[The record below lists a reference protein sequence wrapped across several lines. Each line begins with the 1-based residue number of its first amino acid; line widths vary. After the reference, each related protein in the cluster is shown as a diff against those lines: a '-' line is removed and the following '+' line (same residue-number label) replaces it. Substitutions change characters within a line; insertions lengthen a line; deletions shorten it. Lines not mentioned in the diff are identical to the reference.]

1 MASDKRFPHL
11 SKANGWPGL
20 ATVDPFDLQVT
31 FNPYLWTPDVEIHLV
46 STRVDSTYQH
56 VVGWESEAE
65 RDAWYDAHSEQEFR
79 LDSEFH
85 VLPGEQIK
93 LPIAFE
99 VLQHYNQAF
108 VDFPPTPTAD
118 GSKQRTRFYYFIE
131 DVQYRSPSATACRV
145 TIDEWTTHM
154 PSVSMPYIRLERGHA
169 PLAAV
174 DVDDYLANPMDNS
187 ELLGIADDSFGVTER
202 LKSES
207 LVMID
212 DPDVWAVLALSA
224 SIWEDPGA
232 IGTTEWHTPYSH
244 GLMTQG
250 APCIQTVAVEPSDLP
265 TLLANIET
273 IAPQMM
279 PTIQAC
285 YIIPKKW
292 VDLGYGRE
300 AYGVNVREIGAT
312 ARLQN
317 LISLNRAMF
326 GYPDEYADLAKLY
339 TSPYANLELVDQSG
353 AVQQVRIEDTT
364 GRLQVSVAAALTW
377 PALGIDVA
385 VIGIGASGTGT
396 LSWSTFDSHTATT
409 GGMWTSTLRHYAIPS
424 FLVTADPKRMY
435 AYQQYYA
442 IQQADSNNAA
452 AAEMAYRAHQATYD
466 MTIAGLDRQLAR
478 LSQQQANDTDQ
489 LAISQA
495 ADNSTLTAQK
505 KKLDDDQAADASF
518 AQAALD
524 TSLSA
529 IAMAQSQA
537 VASNA
542 QAIEGAVQAQAVATT
557 NAEAIQAQVDYSQQQ
572 ADAQYKTSITS
583 MAEPVFRQYV
593 EAGAQAQAASMGG
606 NQRMAELL
614 MGNYDQAVGQA
625 EATTSVLLDKIG
637 GALNAATGGLTAPLF
652 SAGGLLSSMTT
663 AEHRAITSGN
673 QAQLATA
680 NGSVQ
685 QAALSLNGALLTA
698 QQMNA
703 SYSLTAGNSAA
714 ATAQAQALSLSKIA
728 NAKTLATTQNGIT
741 HDMQDASLARQQSA
755 QTAITGADVALGKTN
770 AGITKGIAD
779 DTTTMNKRLQD
790 ESILRGYQA
799 AKLSGPQTITSPAY
813 STAMAT
819 RPQFLAARV
828 VTQSPAAIAA
838 AGDRF
843 LMYGYRLAGRQWRVT
858 SLNVMTQFS
867 YWRGD
872 PMFGDAP
879 LNEISKRTLRAIF
892 AAGVTVWRDPMA
904 IGSTSI
910 YDNRRR

>member
-1 MASDKRFPHL
+1 MEPRFPHL
-11 SKANGWPGL
+11 DKANAWPGL
-20 ATVDPFDLQVT
+20 ATVSPFDLQVT
-31 FNPYLWTPDVEIHLV
+31 FDPYLWTPDVEIHLV
-46 STRVDSTYQH
+46 STRMDSSYQH

-65 RDAWYDAHSEQEFR
+65 RDAWYDAHAEQAFR

-99 VLQHYNQAF
+99 VLQNYNQAY

-118 GSKQRTRFYYFIE
+118 GSERRTRFYYFVE

-145 TIDEWTTHM
+145 VIDEWTTHM

-232 IGTTEWHTPYSH
+232 IGTTDWHTPYSH

-265 TLLANIET
+265 TLLANIES

-285 YIIPKKW
+285 YIVPKKW

-312 ARLQN
+312 ARLRN
-317 LISLNRAMF
+317 LISLNRSMF
-326 GYPDEYADLAKLY
+326 GYPSEYADLAKLY

-353 AVQQVRIEDTT
+353 ATQQVRIEDTT

-409 GGMWTSTLRHYAIPS
+409 GGMWTSTLRHYSIPS
-424 FLVTADPKRMY
+424 FLVTADPNRMY

-442 IQQADSNNAA
+442 IEQADAQNDAAEALAYAA
-452 AAEMAYRAHQATYD
+452 AAANSD
-466 MTIAGLDRQLAR
+466 MTNANLDRQAAR
-478 LSQQQANDTDQ
+478 LVQAQANDSAQ

-495 ADNSTLTAQK
+495 ADEAVYIAQK
-505 KKLDDDQAADASF
+505 KKIEDDRGEDETF
-518 AQAALD
+518 TRIM
-524 TSLSA
+524 TSLQQA
-529 IAMAQSQA
+529 AMAQSQGQA
-537 VASNA
+537 AASNGLAELAASNA
-542 QAIEGAVQAQAVATT
+542 LDVATSNQAAVHARSAAAVQ
-557 NAEAIQAQVDYSQQQ
+557 N
-572 ADAQYKTSITS
+572 ADAQFGVS
-583 MAEPVFRQYV
+583 VFGMPSV
-593 EAGAQAQAASMGG
+593 LGG
-606 NQRMAELL
+606 LA
-614 MGNYDQAVGQA
+614 MGNPAMGAAGVTDA
-625 EATTSVLLDKIG
+625 LLASQGSLEQIEPIANAMIDKIG
-637 GALNAATGGLTAPLF
+637 GALDMLTGGAASPITSLVSGMTA
-652 SAGGLLSSMTT
+652 
-663 AEHRAITSGN
+663 AEHRATVLESDAAVASVDGSVIQAGIALAGARQTQQNMSASYVMASGN
-673 QAQLATA
+673 LANETQA
-680 NGSVQ
+680 S
-685 QAALSLNGALLTA
+685 
-698 QQMNA
+698 
-703 SYSLTAGNSAA
+703 
-714 ATAQAQALSLSKIA
+714 I
-728 NAKTLATTQNGIT
+728 TLATHKCQNAEILADTQKNIT
-741 HDMQDASLARQQSA
+741 HDMQDASIAQQQAS
-755 QTAITGADVALGKTN
+755 QTAIAAGDIALGRAN
-770 AGITKGIAD
+770 AATVKDLAD
-779 DTTTMNKRLQD
+779 QNTATRKRLQD

-799 AKLSGPQTITSPAY
+799 AKLSGPVTVTRPSLAP
-813 STAMAT
+813 SNAT
-819 RPQFLAARV
+819 MPQFLSARV

-843 LMYGYRLAGRQWRVT
+843 LMYGYRLAGREWHVT
-858 SLNVMTQFS
+858 SLNVMTKFS

-872 PMFGDAP
+872 AMFGDAP

-910 YDNRRR
+910 YENRRR